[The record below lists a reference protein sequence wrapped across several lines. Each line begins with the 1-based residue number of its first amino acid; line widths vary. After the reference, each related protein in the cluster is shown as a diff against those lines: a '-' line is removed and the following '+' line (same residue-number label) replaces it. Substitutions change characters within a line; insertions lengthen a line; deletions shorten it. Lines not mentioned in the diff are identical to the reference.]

1 MKIMSSYFCRN
12 DLFNIQKRWHRNQKN
27 MQNQGSR
34 KLIKVGGQALSV
46 LPFKFASSNC
56 PLGKKCN
63 LNDIFHAK
71 KGTLLPEKG
80 HFGKLQNNYKIKLY

>member
-1 MKIMSSYFCRN
+1 LGEAGFEGHFSNKKGHLN
-12 DLFNIQKRWHRNQKN
+12 
-27 MQNQGSR
+27 
-34 KLIKVGGQALSV
+34 

-63 LNDIFHAK
+63 VNDIFHAK

-80 HFGKLQNNYKIKLY
+80 HFGKLGGLATPVPTPLCRTITK

>member
-1 MKIMSSYFCRN
+1 LGEAGFEGHFSNKKGHLN
-12 DLFNIQKRWHRNQKN
+12 
-27 MQNQGSR
+27 
-34 KLIKVGGQALSV
+34 

-63 LNDIFHAK
+63 VNDIFHAK

-80 HFGKLQNNYKIKLY
+80 HFGKLGGLAPRFQHPYAEQLQNEVIYNTMHNN